1 MYLKNINF
9 KNKNVLVTG
18 AGKGLGKATAVAM
31 AEAGAHV
38 FAISRTSSDLD
49 KVEKLIKRTKGKIT
63 KIICDVTDYD
73 HLIKSLEKIK
83 KIDVLVNNAGT
94 NIPELFKDV
103 KQTSLNK
110 LIDLNLKAA
119 F

>member
-49 KVEKLIKRTKGKIT
+49 RVEKLIKR
-63 KIICDVTDYD
+63 
-73 HLIKSLEKIK
+73 LREK
-83 KIDVLVNNAGT
+83 L
-94 NIPELFKDV
+94 
-103 KQTSLNK
+103 QK
-110 LIDLNLKAA
+110 LSVMLQIM
-119 F
+119 FI